1 MQARENL
8 MRNLFKLFGIV
19 GALVVVATGSNW
31 AAIPTNVIKGW
42 QDHAPEAVE
51 ITVLSIDELSAIR
64 PFGEM
69 GSGGSQTTTQVTLT
83 ARVDVVHRTASN
95 LVPGSVIVVHYVHT
109 SYKAPL
115 PPPGAGDTNIL
126 LDIRDRAAAYLKK
139 TRETTYEP
147 AGAAGCLV
155 KL

>member
-1 MQARENL
+1 
-8 MRNLFKLFGIV
+8 MRNVIILFGVV
-19 GALVVVATGSNW
+19 GALVVAVTGPNW

-42 QDHAPEAVE
+42 QDRAPEAME

-64 PFGEM
+64 PYNAT

-83 ARVDVVHRTASN
+83 ARVDTVHRTASN

-109 SYKAPL
+109 SYKMSR
-115 PPPGAGDTNIL
+115 PPPGSGDTNIL
-126 LDIRDRAAAYLKK
+126 LGIGDRAAAYLKK
-139 TRETTYEP
+139 TGETTYEP